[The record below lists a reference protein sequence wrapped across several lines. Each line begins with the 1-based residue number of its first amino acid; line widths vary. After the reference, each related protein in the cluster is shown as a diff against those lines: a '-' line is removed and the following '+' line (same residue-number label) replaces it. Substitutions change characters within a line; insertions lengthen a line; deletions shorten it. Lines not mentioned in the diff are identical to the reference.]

1 MAFGISFALISIQ
14 ESNVNTARHGSK
26 GKPKQ
31 SLRIF
36 LENQRPRQSA
46 GALPN
51 PGALKTTPP
60 LIPVSPRPVNRRD
73 DLFCVDV
80 FIHRVNEQRSTYKP
94 PTRVHENIFNDRVLL
109 RCLLAIFSST
119 EATLQNTGLLPFV
132 TLQCHSTK
140 DCTSGQ
146 CLFGGRESLR
156 NKSPQPSPKAVST
169 SVDYASARATT
180 EQSYQICPNR

>member
-14 ESNVNTARHGSK
+14 ESNVNIARHGSK

-31 SLRIF
+31 SSLIF

-51 PGALKTTPP
+51 PGALKPTPP

-109 RCLLAIFSST
+109 RCLLAIFFFYRSYFAKHWLVVARDTSMS
-119 EATLQNTGLLPFV
+119 LQPKTALPVSAFSAV
-132 TLQCHSTK
+132 ASRFQLN
-140 DCTSGQ
+140 
-146 CLFGGRESLR
+146 LR
-156 NKSPQPSPKAVST
+156 SQAQKL
-169 SVDYASARATT
+169 
-180 EQSYQICPNR
+180 